1 MKVDKDV
8 MSMKRYLVTGAS
20 GHLGNTIIQLLLQQ
34 EKQVRVL
41 LLPNDTFPFSY
52 QNQVEVVYG
61 NVTDLVSLTP
71 FFANPN
77 QEELI
82 VIHCAGIVSIASNYS
97 PLMYDV
103 NVNGTKNML
112 RLSEENHVYKFIY
125 ISSVHAIP
133 EKKEQACM
141 SEIASF
147 DPNLVIGAYA
157 KTKAEATQCVMDA
170 ALRGLNACIIHP
182 SGIIGPNDYGHSHL
196 TQLIVDFYRGKLFA
210 SVRGGY
216 DFVDVRDVA
225 LGVLAC
231 VEKGRAKEGYILS
244 NRYCSVKDLLE
255 LLHHITQKKRITF
268 ILPTWFVKLTAPLS
282 ELYYKILKQPPL
294 YTAYS
299 LYTLGS
305 NSYFSH
311 QKATQ
316 ELDYQPLPLEITL
329 KDTIAWLQEMKRI

>member
-112 RLSEENHVYKFIY
+112 RLSEENHVYKFIN

-133 EKKEQACM
+133 EKKNKHA
-141 SEIASF
+141 
-147 DPNLVIGAYA
+147 
-157 KTKAEATQCVMDA
+157 
-170 ALRGLNACIIHP
+170 
-182 SGIIGPNDYGHSHL
+182 
-196 TQLIVDFYRGKLFA
+196 
-210 SVRGGY
+210 
-216 DFVDVRDVA
+216 
-225 LGVLAC
+225 
-231 VEKGRAKEGYILS
+231 
-244 NRYCSVKDLLE
+244 
-255 LLHHITQKKRITF
+255 
-268 ILPTWFVKLTAPLS
+268 
-282 ELYYKILKQPPL
+282 
-294 YTAYS
+294 
-299 LYTLGS
+299 
-305 NSYFSH
+305 
-311 QKATQ
+311 
-316 ELDYQPLPLEITL
+316 
-329 KDTIAWLQEMKRI
+329 